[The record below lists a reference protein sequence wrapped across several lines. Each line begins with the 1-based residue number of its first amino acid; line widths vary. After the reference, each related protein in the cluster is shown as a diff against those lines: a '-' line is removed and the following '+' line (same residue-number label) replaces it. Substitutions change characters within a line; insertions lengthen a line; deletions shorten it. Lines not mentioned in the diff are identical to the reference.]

1 MIIVT
6 RPAGGIC
13 LNAGIREVLLND
25 DGTEME
31 FETKQDAISFL
42 DRNEYSINEVE
53 FEQKG
58 E

>member
-1 MIIVT
+1 MIIIT
-6 RPAGGIC
+6 RPAGGIW
-13 LNAGIREVLLND
+13 LNAGIREVLLNE

-42 DRNEYSINEVE
+42 DKNNYPIDEVE

-58 E
+58 D